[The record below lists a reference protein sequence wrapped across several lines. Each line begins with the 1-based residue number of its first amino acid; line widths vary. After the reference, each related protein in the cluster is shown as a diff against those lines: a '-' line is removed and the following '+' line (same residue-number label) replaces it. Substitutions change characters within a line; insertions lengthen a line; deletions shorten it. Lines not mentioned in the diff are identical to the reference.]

1 LAQTSISGG
10 YFEQTGQ
17 TALMTACCHVESKAD
32 PSLNDKYMEIIKL
45 LASEA
50 NFEAEDKVSILSS
63 G

>member
-1 LAQTSISGG
+1 
-10 YFEQTGQ
+10 
-17 TALMTACCHVESKAD
+17 MTACCHVESKAD